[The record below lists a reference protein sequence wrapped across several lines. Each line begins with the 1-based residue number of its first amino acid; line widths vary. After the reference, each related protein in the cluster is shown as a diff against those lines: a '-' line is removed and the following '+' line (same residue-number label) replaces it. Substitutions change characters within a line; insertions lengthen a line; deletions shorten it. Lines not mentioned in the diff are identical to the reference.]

1 MASVNKTVTLQL
13 SQFTTNDKPS
23 WLTDYNDDME
33 KIDTFAAGV
42 DGDVSQAISDA
53 ASAKN
58 TAQTASTAA
67 QQAQTAATQAQNTA
81 TAAQTAATQA
91 QTAATQAQSAASS
104 AQASTNAIINGWK
117 KGAFTKGSG
126 VSSAASFQVYYK
138 YNKQLG
144 IMSIYG
150 AISFTGS
157 TGSLANNAV
166 IASGLPLEAVGDK
179 DTTIYAFLNIL
190 YHKSPDFIGMPG
202 TAIIDTNGN
211 IKTTASSTYP
221 SNINEITFTATIIMS
236 GNGNGWPA
244 AN

>member
-42 DGDVSQAISDA
+42 DSDVSQAVSDA
-53 ASAKN
+53 ENAK
-58 TAQTASTAA
+58 TIAQTANTTA
-67 QQAQTAATQAQNTA
+67 QQAQTAAQQAQNTA
-81 TAAQTAATQA
+81 TAAQTTAGQA

-117 KGAFTKGSG
+117 TGAFTKGSG
-126 VSSAASFQVYYK
+126 VSSAKAFEVYYK

-144 IMSIYG
+144 ILSIYG
-150 AISFTGS
+150 AISFQGS
-157 TGSLANNAV
+157 TGSLSNNAI
-166 IASGLPLEAVGDK
+166 IASGLPLEAVGDT
-179 DTTIYAFLNIL
+179 DRTVYAFLDIV
-190 YHKSPDFIGMPG
+190 YYKSPDFVGMAG
-202 TAIIDTNGN
+202 TAILDTNGN
-211 IKTTASSTYP
+211 VKTTATSTYP
-221 SNINEITFTATIIMS
+221 SNINEINFTATIIMS